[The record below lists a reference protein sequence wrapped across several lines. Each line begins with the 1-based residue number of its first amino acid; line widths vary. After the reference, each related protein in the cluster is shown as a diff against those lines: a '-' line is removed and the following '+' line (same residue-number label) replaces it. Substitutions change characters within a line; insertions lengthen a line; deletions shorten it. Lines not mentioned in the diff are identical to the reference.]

1 MAAVIRRSREDRI
14 FDLFNVTV
22 MTVVLLAVLYPLYF
36 IVIASVSDPDLVGA
50 GRVWFWPRG
59 LTAEGYQRIF
69 NDDSILVGY
78 RNSLIYMT
86 VGTGINLALTLT
98 GAYALS
104 RKDMLGRN
112 LFMMLL
118 AFTMFFHGGL
128 IPRYLLVK
136 NLGLLNSLWAMVLP
150 NAVVMWNLIVA
161 RTFFQ
166 TNIPDE
172 LLEAAQM
179 DGCSNM
185 RFFAQVVLPLSQAI
199 VAVMLLFYGVM
210 HWNAFFDALIFLRSR
225 ELYPLQ
231 IVLRD
236 ILIQAEVMSQ
246 MLEDLDTVAEQQRI
260 AEIIKYGVI
269 IVASLPVLI
278 LYPLIQKYF
287 VQGVM
292 IGAIKG

>member
-1 MAAVIRRSREDRI
+1 MAAVMRRSREDRI

-118 AFTMFFHGGL
+118 AFTMFFHDGL